1 MGIEVP
7 SAGDGGVPPA
17 DDVGMP
23 PADDGGVSPMAIAR
37 AFGTR
42 TQSHLCGL
50 SIVHNLG
57 HRGWWFAVQVSE
69 LRSCDYIATGVDAH
83 VTLFY
88 LRSHHERVAD
98 VAEALSAALERILTR
113 RGGRRLVPRL
123 PVDFN
128 TAGRVSDSSWPAS
141 RSICPA
147 VVFAASRQRRKRWR
161 STRSGPRHTARRSR
175 RSSSGATR
183 QHPLLD

>member
-1 MGIEVP
+1 M
-7 SAGDGGVPPA
+7 PPA
-17 DDVGMP
+17 DDVGVP

-42 TQSHLCGL
+42 TQFHLCGL

-98 VAEALSAALERILTR
+98 VAKALSAALERILTR

-128 TAGRVSDSSWPAS
+128 TAGRVSDCSVEGYAMIEVLVSCPLHNTLHNLVSTGLVLLHGRRATRLLPAFHL
-141 RSICPA
+141 SI
-147 VVFAASRQRRKRWR
+147 
-161 STRSGPRHTARRSR
+161 RRSA
-175 RSSSGATR
+175 GCVMEPAA
-183 QHPLLD
+183 